1 LLHERAARR
10 HRPDRGQ
17 RRAPVDRP
25 GLYLNSFCLQ
35 EARGYSALDTGLLT
49 LPLAVVSVIWGP
61 LNGRVLARHGSRV
74 PLVLAGFALIAAG
87 VILSA
92 VTTSTMIVVLLV
104 AYAAMGLGNSA
115 VSAPITHTAVAGMPP
130 AQAGVAAGVSSTTRQ
145 VGQTI
150 GVAVAGVTIAAVPAG
165 HPQQLA
171 AATHA
176 GWWLIAAYGLTI
188 LVLGSLSTTARAKAT
203 EEHAVLAPPSA

>member
-1 LLHERAARR
+1 M
-10 HRPDRGQ
+10 
-17 RRAPVDRP
+17 P
-25 GLYLNSFCLQ
+25 GRSL
-35 EARGYSALDTGLLT
+35 ALTAT
-49 LPLAVVSVIWGP
+49 
-61 LNGRVLARHGSRV
+61 
-74 PLVLAGFALIAAG
+74 G
-87 VILSA
+87 VILST

-145 VGQTI
+145 VGQTL

-165 HPQQLA
+165 HTQQLA
-171 AATHA
+171 RGIHT

-188 LVLGSLSTTARAKAT
+188 LVLGTLSTTARAKAT
-203 EEHAVLAPPSA
+203 AEHAVPAA

>member
-1 LLHERAARR
+1 M
-10 HRPDRGQ
+10 
-17 RRAPVDRP
+17 P
-25 GLYLNSFCLQ
+25 GRSL
-35 EARGYSALDTGLLT
+35 ALTAT
-49 LPLAVVSVIWGP
+49 
-61 LNGRVLARHGSRV
+61 
-74 PLVLAGFALIAAG
+74 G
-87 VILSA
+87 VILST

-165 HPQQLA
+165 HTQQLA
-171 AATHA
+171 AATHT

-188 LVLGSLSTTARAKAT
+188 LVLGILSTTARAKAIA
-203 EEHAVLAPPSA
+203 EHAVPAA